1 MAIIQPTDFAN
12 LLARAPRLNE
22 YGTPFQDAVR
32 TNAQIGANL
41 VGLAMES
48 DAALALEKQRGES
61 LIAAEKQR
69 GKSLVKAEKAR
80 RGGDDKLAKLAAVAP
95 ILAGSGGLLS
105 SNRFAGD
112 ALAGLLATP
121 TPQDVLGNFNDTL
134 SGLNT
139 SRALIE
145 PWGQTGQDYVNAG
158 IRRGA
163 ALQSQSGAS

>member
-1 MAIIQPTDFAN
+1 MAIIQPTDFGS

-22 YGTPFQDAVR
+22 YGTPFQNAVQM
-32 TNAQIGANL
+32 NAQLDANL
-41 VGLAMES
+41 VGMAVQS
-48 DAALALEKQRGES
+48 DAALALEGLRGEN
-61 LIAAEKQR
+61 LIEAEKQR

-95 ILAGSGGLLS
+95 ILAGSGSPLG

-112 ALAGLLATP
+112 ALAGLLVSP
-121 TPQDVLGNFNDTL
+121 TPQDVMGNFNDTL

-139 SRALIE
+139 SRALME
-145 PWGQTGQDYVNAG
+145 PWSQTGQDYVSAG

-163 ALQSQSGAS
+163 TL